1 MKSLVRWVGVV
12 LLFAGILLGLF
23 KLRFDAEILSL
34 LPEDVQ
40 SVRGLGLYQAHF
52 GGADDVI
59 ISMSGDDPDEL
70 QRAAGS
76 LAAWLIR
83 VQSEVSDAEWQSPF
97 LTTPR
102 AFSGLLA
109 WMTLNR
115 SEEQFDQLVQRFD
128 PARLDGVLTEVKETL
143 ATSFSPDEIAR
154 LSRDPFNLM
163 SGLAE
168 GREDPASPVQDALY
182 QSADGKFRVIYVR
195 SIRPLG
201 DYRECSRWVVFLRH
215 QIELWQEEEEVFR
228 GMEIGLTGRPVF
240 ASEIGLGMESDM
252 HKMIPITATI
262 TGLLFFCVYRRLLPL
277 IWLLALL
284 ALVLVMTLAAGGLL
298 FGTLNA
304 VSLGFATIL
313 LGVTVD
319 YGLVLYQ
326 ELRANP
332 DAGIRGAQL
341 AVGPG
346 ILWSSVTTTAA
357 FLSLLLGSLP
367 GLSQLGGLVGAG
379 VLIGAVMMTF
389 FFLPPLRSGAKIRES
404 LPTNVIVGGQPTM
417 IPTWIRVVV
426 VLILPTA
433 GIVLTVMGWPSVSFS
448 ADPLRPVESEA
459 MDVSKLLEQQLEGKG
474 APIVIIVHGRS
485 EKEVG
490 EALMML
496 EGKLSQFV
504 DGGVVSAFL
513 TPLEIFPRSS
523 NRDLNRPLVDQVE
536 KWMPDV
542 REASIAAGFSG
553 EALVLSETVVA
564 SWRQIISHGGVAD
577 QKAVRDLLERS
588 VVRDNDDFYALSL
601 AYLNDP
607 EASDQ
612 RQLVREEISNLSEG
626 AELVVAG
633 WDLLATDI
641 VERSKDDSIRIV
653 APMLLVVLVF
663 LGIAFRS
670 AVEVFW
676 CLTALTVSGTLLLAV
691 MVVSDWSW
699 TLLNL
704 SAIPLLLG
712 LGVDYGIH
720 TQFAWARHSGN
731 WLRIWRSIGVA
742 LALCAMTTS
751 IGFASLM
758 FSHNQ
763 GLRDLG
769 KICAVGVISS
779 WMAAVIV
786 VPALRSMLAGRSSGA
801 DKKVSH
807 APPPIYGVLVW
818 KVAMRLVRFFP
829 LWALNIMGSFG
840 GTLYRIL
847 RPKRAVVVRE
857 NLLPVVGG
865 DFGLA
870 TKQSKK
876 LFREFGMK
884 LVALWRFEA
893 GIMNP
898 VKTKA
903 DSGWERFC
911 SAKQEGKGVL
921 LVTIHL
927 GNWELGGS
935 TLTERGENLL
945 VLSNAEPGLGFTDL
959 RRDARAQWGV
969 ETLIVGEDM
978 FSFVEIIKRLRDGG
992 NVALLMD
999 RPDERNAISVSFF
1012 GRPFRTTAAV
1022 GELARATGCAI
1033 VPVVIVRDGGEHV
1046 LRILPQVAY
1055 DRSVLRSIQ
1064 EREILTERVLKGFE
1078 SVLRR
1083 YPEQWFQF
1091 IPVWSDTTVP
1101 S

>member
-1 MKSLVRWVGVV
+1 MKSVVRWIGVV
-12 LLFAGILLGLF
+12 LLFAGILSGLF
-23 KLRFDAEILSL
+23 KLRFDAEILNL
-34 LPEDVQ
+34 LPEDVE

-70 QRAAGS
+70 QQAAAS
-76 LAAWLIR
+76 LAAWLVR
-83 VQSEVSDAEWQSPF
+83 AQNEVSDAEYQSPF

-102 AFSGLLA
+102 AFSGLIA

-115 SEEQFDQLVQRFD
+115 SEEQFGQLIQRFD
-128 PARLDGVLTEVKETL
+128 PERLDAVLTEVKETL
-143 ATSFSPDEIAR
+143 ATSFSPGEIAR

-195 SIRPLG
+195 SIGPLG
-201 DYRECSRWVVFLRH
+201 DYRECARWVGFLKR
-215 QIELWQEEEEVFR
+215 QIELWQEDE
-228 GMEIGLTGRPVF
+228 EIGVGLDIGMTGRPVF

-262 TGLLFFCVYRRLLPL
+262 TGLLFLCVYRRLLPL
-277 IWLLALL
+277 VWLLALL

-326 ELRANP
+326 ELRSNP
-332 DAGIRGAQL
+332 DAGIRGAQS

-346 ILWSSVTTTAA
+346 ILWSSVTTMAA

-367 GLSQLGGLVGAG
+367 GLSQLGGLVAAG

-389 FFLPPLRSGAKIRES
+389 FFLPPLKRGVKIRPV
-404 LPTNVIVGGQPTM
+404 LPTNGMVGGQLTM
-417 IPTWIRVVV
+417 IPGWIRIVVAV
-426 VLILPTA
+426 ILPTA
-433 GIVLTVMGWPSVSFS
+433 GIFLIVLGWPSVSFS
-448 ADPLRPVESEA
+448 SDPLRPVESEA
-459 MDVSKLLEQQLEGKG
+459 MEVSMLLEQHLEGKG
-474 APIVIIVHGRS
+474 SPLVLIVHGGS
-485 EKEVG
+485 ENEVG
-490 EALMML
+490 EALMRL
-496 EGKLSQFV
+496 EVKLSQLV
-504 DGGVVSAFL
+504 DGGVVAAFL

-523 NRDLNRPLVDQVE
+523 NRDLNRPLVDRVE
-536 KWMPDV
+536 DWLPDV
-542 REASIAAGFSG
+542 REASIAAGFSS
-553 EALVLSETVVA
+553 EALVLSEAVIA
-564 SWRQIISHGGVAD
+564 SWRQIINHGGGAD

-588 VVRDNDDFYALSL
+588 VVRDQGDFYALSL

-612 RQLVREEISNLSEG
+612 RQLVREEMANLSAG
-626 AELVVAG
+626 AEIVVAG

-653 APMLLVVLVF
+653 VPMLLVVLVF

-670 AVEVFW
+670 ATEVFW
-676 CLTALTVSGTLLLAV
+676 CLIALTVSGTLLLAV
-691 MVVSDWSW
+691 MVVNDWSW

-720 TQFAWARHSGN
+720 TQFAWARHNGN
-731 WLRIWRSIGVA
+731 WPRIWRSIGVA
-742 LALCAMTTS
+742 LALCALTTS

-769 KICAVGVISS
+769 KICAVGVLSS

-786 VPALRSMLAGRSSGA
+786 VPALRSMLAGQASEAGER
-801 DKKVSH
+801 VSH
-807 APPPIYGVLVW
+807 APPPIYGALVW
-818 KVAMRLVRFFP
+818 KIAMRLVRCFP
-829 LWALNIMGSFG
+829 LWGLNIIGSSG

-847 RPKRAVVVRE
+847 RPKRALVVRE

-865 DFGLA
+865 DLDLA
-870 TKQSKK
+870 TKLSKK

-884 LVALWRFEA
+884 LVTLWRFES

-898 VKTKA
+898 VKTEA

-911 SAKQEGKGVL
+911 NAKQEGNGVL

-935 TLTERGENLL
+935 TLTERGEKLL
-945 VLSNAEPGLGFTDL
+945 VLSNAEPGFGFTDL
-959 RRDARAQWGV
+959 RRDARAQWGI

-978 FSFVEIIKRLRDGG
+978 FSFVEIIKRLQDGG

-1012 GRPFRTTAAV
+1012 DRPIRVSAAV

-1033 VPVVIVRDGGEHV
+1033 VPVVIVRDGSEHV
-1046 LRILPQVAY
+1046 LRMLPKITY
-1055 DRSVLRSIQ
+1055 NRSVLRSIQ
-1064 EREILTERVLKGFE
+1064 EREVLTGRVLKEFE
-1078 SVLRR
+1078 PVLRR
-1083 YPEQWFQF
+1083 YPEQWFHF
-1091 IPVWSDTTVP
+1091 IPVWPDTTV
-1101 S
+1101 SS